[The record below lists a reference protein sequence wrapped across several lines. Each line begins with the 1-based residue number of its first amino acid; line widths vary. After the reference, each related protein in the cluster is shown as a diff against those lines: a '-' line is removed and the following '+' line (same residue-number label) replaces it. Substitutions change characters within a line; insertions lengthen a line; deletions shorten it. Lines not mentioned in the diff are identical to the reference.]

1 MSEVTRPANAERGEI
16 VLKLEGEDY
25 VLRPSHEAIMAFEE
39 LTGRGLYELA
49 TDAINRKLRLTETAQ
64 IATECIRAWGRATGT
79 ASMQQVNARR
89 VGELMLEGE
98 GGFKAAVEAVGA
110 MLALACTGGYTA
122 QGEQKAA
129 ATMTET
135 KATPAAA

>member
-64 IATECIRAWGRATGT
+64 IATECIRSKGGSGSINPARIDQSALSCGGESRGAT
-79 ASMQQVNARR
+79 
-89 VGELMLEGE
+89 
-98 GGFKAAVEAVGA
+98 
-110 MLALACTGGYTA
+110 
-122 QGEQKAA
+122 
-129 ATMTET
+129 
-135 KATPAAA
+135 